1 MRPDGRAP
9 RVKANL
15 RREDPREEQ
24 PEPEERTLA
33 PFVEQFFAS
42 PSSPKPF
49 IFTVSS
55 QYSPKLTKLTKNSK
69 LPPPGF
75 PRASPPWSRHPAHL
89 CSRGGRILPANDPA
103 ADHDGCHGLAA
114 AQVEGAGTEQ
124 LPSAASERGQAE
136 DQVPWEKPG
145 CCEEHRAFFRH
156 RAGTNIRPNP

>member
-1 MRPDGRAP
+1 M
-9 RVKANL
+9 KANL

-55 QYSPKLTKLTKNSK
+55 QYSPNSPKLKI
-69 LPPPGF
+69 LPLPGF
-75 PRASPPWSRHPAHL
+75 PRASPPWSGHPAHL
-89 CSRGGRILPANDPA
+89 CSRGGRLLPANDPA
-103 ADHDGCHGLAA
+103 ADHDGCHGPAA
-114 AQVEGAGTEQ
+114 AQVPRAGTEQ

-145 CCEEHRAFFRH
+145 RCEEHRAFFRH
-156 RAGTNIRPNP
+156 RAGTYIRPNP